1 MEKISQE
8 VLNSA
13 FSEMLDTDEG
23 AEALRSAGAQYIR
36 MKLREESFARKI
48 LPAERVTKH
57 DLQRNVKNDSLV
69 RIVDIEP
76 NSTAISIDFRGEAP
90 MTFVEGGR
98 YEIPFFLIS
107 TPEYTKTEEELLA
120 YEAPVVEIVERNSV
134 KDIQTVED
142 ETFLKYVNA
151 ALIQSAQWLAVENAG
166 ATADSTL
173 PLQSARY
180 LTRAMRT
187 LEEGNQLVSD
197 CILMSKSTY
206 LDLLG
211 LPTEQ
216 VGDDLR
222 SETFKDG
229 YIYGN
234 VLGKKLIVT
243 IKEDLIPYG
252 AVLVFAAPEFLGNF
266 YVLGNTKFWID
277 KRANVISWKTWE
289 NVGIGI
295 GNIKGMG
302 GIFWDGSYASGGF
315 SLAANYAA
323 LSAGEKVNETDIA

>member
-13 FSEMLDTDEG
+13 FSEMLDSDEG
-23 AEALRSAGAQYIR
+23 AEALRSAGASYIR
-36 MKLREESFARKI
+36 MKLREESFTRKI
-48 LPAERVTKH
+48 LPAERCTKH

-69 RIVDIEP
+69 KIVDIEP
-76 NSTAISIDFRGEAP
+76 NSTAVSIDFRGETP

-107 TPEYTKTEEELLA
+107 TPEYSKTEEELLA
-120 YEAPVVEIVERNSV
+120 YEMPVVEIVERNSV

-151 ALIQSAQWLAVENAG
+151 ALLESDQWLGVVDAAN
-166 ATADSTL
+166 ADSTL

-197 CILMSKSTY
+197 CLLMSKSTY

-211 LPTEQ
+211 LPAEQ
-216 VGDDLR
+216 VGTDLR

-229 YIYGN
+229 FIYGN

-243 IKEDLIPYG
+243 IKEDLVPYG
-252 AVLVFAAPEFLGNF
+252 AILVFAAPEFLGNF

-277 KRANVISWKTWE
+277 KRANVVSWKTWE
-289 NVGIGI
+289 NIGIGI

-302 GIFWDGSYASGGF
+302 GIFWDGAYAKGGF
-315 SLAANYAA
+315 SLADNAAAVIAAANEV
-323 LSAGEKVNETDIA
+323 LEGDIA

>member
-13 FSEMLDTDEG
+13 FSEMLDSDEG
-23 AEALRSAGAQYIR
+23 AEALRSAGASYIR

-48 LPAERVTKH
+48 LPAERCTKH
-57 DLQRNVKNDSLV
+57 DLQRNTKNDSLV
-69 RIVDIEP
+69 KIVDIEP
-76 NSTAISIDFRGEAP
+76 NSTAISMDFRGESP

-107 TPEYTKTEEELLA
+107 TPEYSKTEEELLA

-142 ETFLKYVNA
+142 ETFLSYVNA
-151 ALIQSAQWLAVENAG
+151 ALVNTNQWIQVDD
-166 ATADSTL
+166 TIADGNFSTL
-173 PLQSARY
+173 PMQSVKY
-180 LTRAMRT
+180 VTRAMRA
-187 LEEGNQLVSD
+187 LEEGNQLVTD

-211 LPTEQ
+211 LPSEQ
-216 VGDDLR
+216 VGTDLR

-234 VLGKKLIVT
+234 LMGKKLIVT
-243 IKEDLIPYG
+243 VKEDLVPYG
-252 AVLVFAAPEFLGNF
+252 AILCFAAPEFLGNF

-277 KRANVISWKTWE
+277 KRANVVSWKTWE
-289 NVGIGI
+289 NIGVGIG
-295 GNIKGMG
+295 NVKGIG
-302 GIFWDGSYASGGF
+302 GIFWNNSHL
-315 SLAANYAA
+315 LA
-323 LSAGEKVNETDIA
+323 SAGAFALTDNAGTNVAEADLA